1 MKKPGPL
8 VGKPSDYYF
17 HVGQAPV
24 QDRHFYSLKSL
35 VTIVEINFWK
45 AHKYCDDIQLTP
57 YLRKVLP
64 EGINEREG
72 GTFESKFDTEQVRQ
86 LLLSAGFQENDEF
99 SAFAK
104 CHDPFLGAS

>member
-1 MKKPGPL
+1 MKHE

-24 QDRHFYSLKSL
+24 EDRHFYSLKSL
-35 VTIVEINFWK
+35 VTIVEIN
-45 AHKYCDDIQLTP
+45 CDDIQLTP

-64 EGINEREG
+64 EGISEREG

-99 SAFAK
+99 SAFAE
-104 CHDPFLGAS
+104 CHDPFLE